1 MSTRFFLKIALTI
14 LLLDFIVLVILEKYL
29 KKGLLEIHFIV
40 NMYQFEFSIKFIT
53 WVFLAVFF
61 TLSLLIFL
69 LIRKVKK

>member
-61 TLSLLIFL
+61 TLSLLVFL